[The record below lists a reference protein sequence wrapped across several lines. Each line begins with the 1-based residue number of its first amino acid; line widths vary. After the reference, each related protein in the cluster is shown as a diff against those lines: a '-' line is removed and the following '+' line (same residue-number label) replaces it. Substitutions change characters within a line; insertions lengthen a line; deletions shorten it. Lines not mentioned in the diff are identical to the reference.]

1 MLKKTLSHS
10 KGGASLT
17 ALALCLAASGCV
29 VPRPAAVLPEEP
41 GSSGYIAA
49 VSGEFYPPL
58 DEVSRSAWLVVRT
71 PASRTSTFTTYEN
84 GNVSGAVNPYRGYG
98 GGDVMVHGR
107 IDYGSEEL
115 AAKSACL
122 AEASRGYREDVGP
135 YRMFPGPNANTYV
148 AYLLRKCG
156 IPIELPSTAIGKD
169 WVGWVGAARTE
180 GGTGVVLAAAPLALR
195 LGLKEGVEVQL
206 FTLPVGIHFW
216 PPGITV
222 PVNPG
227 RIGFATDAHRREPES
242 GMSRPA
248 LPGDDLRASSKLAT
262 SVQLLARVE
271 AARYPSATDGYRG
284 AAKLGMSARG
294 LYGDRLG
301 YGVGFDFDMGVSAPL
316 GYALSAHLFPIGV
329 GYMVSPTGFVGLF
342 SGIGTLGTTNRLPFA
357 LELPQEARFEVD
369 TGTRARI
376 VARAQLI
383 GVSAP
388 DEPWR
393 VDFAFGTYARFAP
406 LRRYEDLS
414 FASGYFFG
422 FEQRLMHGDPIWG
435 LVFGTEIALGTGR
448 PEPPP
453 PPRERP
459 PLYRVPIAVPPR

>member
-1 MLKKTLSHS
+1 MIPKP
-10 KGGASLT
+10 LT
-17 ALALCLAASGCV
+17 ALASCLLAAGCTL
-29 VPRPAAVLPEEP
+29 PRPAAVLPDAQ
-41 GSSGYIAA
+41 GDDGGYVAA
-49 VSGEFYPPL
+49 VSGQFYPPL
-58 DEVSRSAWLVVRT
+58 DEVSRSAWLVVHT
-71 PASRTSTFTTYEN
+71 PGRRTSPFTTYEN
-84 GNVSGAVNPYRGYG
+84 GSAADATDPFRGYG
-98 GGDVMVHGR
+98 GGDVMIHGR
-107 IDYGSEEL
+107 IAYGAQEL

-122 AEASRGYREDVGP
+122 AEASRGYRQDVGA
-135 YRMFPGPNANTYV
+135 YRMFPGPNANTYA

-206 FTLPVGIHFW
+206 ATLPVGVHFW

-227 RIGFATDAHRREPES
+227 RIGFATDAHRREPDS
-242 GMSRPA
+242 GMSRPVGPHEPLDA
-248 LPGDDLRASSKLAT
+248 ANRVAA
-262 SVQLLARVE
+262 SVQLVARAE
-271 AARYPSATDGYRG
+271 AARSPGAIDGYRG
-284 AAKLGMSARG
+284 AARLGMSARAVDG
-294 LYGDRLG
+294 GRLG

-329 GYMVSPTGFVGLF
+329 GYTISPTGFVGLF
-342 SGIGTLGTTNRLPFA
+342 SGIGTWGTTNRMPFA

-369 TGTRARI
+369 AGTRARL

-393 VDFAFGTYARFAP
+393 MDFAFGTYARFAP

-422 FEQRLMHGDPIWG
+422 IEQRLMHGDPIWG
-435 LVFGTEIALGTGR
+435 LVFGSEIAIGVRR
-448 PEPPP
+448 PEPAPP
-453 PPRERP
+453 PTRPPLYRP
-459 PLYRVPIAVPPR
+459 PLYRVPVAVPPR